1 MELPEFNTKIHEAR
15 RPVVVDLWAPWCG
28 PCRAVKP
35 VLEKLAHEYDG
46 RVDLWEINA
55 DESPAVLRSLRI
67 YGIPTLLVYRD
78 GKETARYIGAKAP
91 QALRSLFESL
101 ATGTPPARAM
111 MSPRDR
117 VIRFG
122 AGIILAVAALQ
133 FSFWPLLFLGG
144 IVAFTAV
151 YDRCPIWR
159 AITSG
164 VGRLMN
170 KA

>member
-1 MELPEFNTKIHEAR
+1 MELTEFNSRIVKAE

-28 PCRAVKP
+28 PCKAIKP
-35 VLEKLAHEYDG
+35 ALEKLAQEYDG

-55 DESPAVLRSLRI
+55 DHSPELLRSLRV

-78 GKETARYIGAKAP
+78 GKETARYIGAKPA

-101 ATGTPPARAM
+101 ATGAPSAPAMLA
-111 MSPRDR
+111 PRDR
-117 VIRFG
+117 AIRL
-122 AGIILAVAALQ
+122 AGGIVLAIAALQ
-133 FSFWPLLFLGG
+133 FSFWPLLILGG
-144 IVAFTAV
+144 VVAFTAV

-164 VGRLMN
+164 VSRLIN

>member
-1 MELPEFNTKIHEAR
+1 MELTEFNTKIHEAR

-35 VLEKLAHEYDG
+35 TLEKLAHEYDG
-46 RVDLWEINA
+46 RIDLWEINA
-55 DESPAVLRSLRI
+55 DESPEVLRSLRV

-101 ATGTPPARAM
+101 ATGSAPAPTMLA
-111 MSPRDR
+111 PRDR
-117 VIRFG
+117 AIRLG
-122 AGIILAVAALQ
+122 AGLILAIAALQ
-133 FSFWPLLFLGG
+133 FSFWPLLILGG
-144 IVAFTAV
+144 AVMFTAV
-151 YDRCPIWR
+151 YDRCPLWR

-164 VGRLMN
+164 VSRLMN